1 MYMMAQMII
10 QRGEGQSGGC
20 AGERPASSAKTERAI
35 AMSALHAHEL
45 AMLIQI
51 DESQSGE
58 SGERPAF
65 SATTERV
72 ITMSALNE
80 QNYAR

>member
-1 MYMMAQMII
+1 MQAMLI
-10 QRGEGQSGGC
+10 QRGEGQSGDSD
-20 AGERPASSAKTERAI
+20 ERPVFSAKTERAI
-35 AMSALHAHEL
+35 AMSALQAHEL